1 MLMLSSDF
9 ASHAAPPGAPP
20 SPNEFVIAACDNL
33 NGFNLAMRNLAFD
46 CFKGIASRQYSN
58 VFQVG
63 DKMPSPASLLKHP
76 EAILSLLVSLY
87 GGESTYIFRG
97 SDGIAREVS
106 STGGFH
112 QGCVL
117 SSFMFS
123 LSVFSVIGEMLKSHP
138 EVLCVSYLDNHFFQG
153 PF

>member
-1 MLMLSSDF
+1 
-9 ASHAAPPGAPP
+9 
-20 SPNEFVIAACDNL
+20 
-33 NGFNLAMRNLAFD
+33 MRNLAFD
-46 CFKGIASRQYSN
+46 CFKGKASRQYSN

-153 PF
+153 PFCKVLPVLARTRQICDDLDSPLNPKDNFILSRVRC